1 MLNTNLRTNRYMNE
15 VVSDAIRLI
24 RKGESAFVYSL
35 LDIKQIKKIMG
46 ADNLDIIVLNRD
58 ESKSYFGYNGILYIV
73 SYNEKILET
82 MALAVEKIY
91 ILSDMGFR
99 LSKRD
104 KQYLKNSLSR
114 TEVERRF
121 WELYDIYTEEI

>member
-1 MLNTNLRTNRYMNE
+1 MITKTNQTKIYKNE
-15 VVSDAIRLI
+15 VIRDAIRLI
-24 RKGESAFVYSL
+24 RQGESAFVYSL
-35 LDIKQIKKIMG
+35 LDVKQIKKIMG

-58 ESKSYFGYNGILYIV
+58 ESKTYFDYNGILYIV

-99 LSKRD
+99 LSKQD

>member
-1 MLNTNLRTNRYMNE
+1 MLNTKLRTNRYMNE

-35 LDIKQIKKIMG
+35 LDVKQIKKIMG